1 MRTYDHFCLTARAL
15 EQVGER
21 WNLLVVRD
29 LMTGPKRFTD
39 LAARLG
45 GITPKT
51 LSLRLRELEEAG
63 VVAVDREPGRREVYY
78 RLTEAGA
85 ELGPV
90 VDALGA
96 WGQRHAWRTPL
107 PGEPLHAEH
116 LLRAV
121 TRALNSA
128 AEPIDRDPARWHF
141 RLDGEDYRIESDGR
155 EWSLGSGA
163 PARPADVTATGTA
176 RALARQ
182 IFDPAAGS
190 AVDLVGD
197 PEQLQRF
204 RRLSGAFADAVGK
217 PESAS
222 DQS

>member
-1 MRTYDHFCLTARAL
+1 VRTYDHFCLTARAL

-39 LAARLG
+39 LTARLG

-96 WGQRHAWRTPL
+96 WGQRHAWRMPL

-121 TRALNSA
+121 TRALNSVDESA
-128 AEPIDRDPARWHF
+128 ADHEPALWHF
-141 RLDGEDYRIESDGR
+141 QLDGEDYRIESDGR
-155 EWSLGSGA
+155 EWSLSSGS
-163 PARPADVTATGTA
+163 PNRKADVTVTGTA

-182 IFDPAAGS
+182 IFDPSAGS
-190 AVDLVGD
+190 EVDLVGD
-197 PEQLQRF
+197 TEQLQRF
-204 RRLSGAFADAVGK
+204 RRLTGAFAEAVGQ
-217 PESAS
+217 A
-222 DQS
+222 